1 MKENGGESAMNMR
14 SMNLLLSFNNRREK
28 ALYTRS
34 FQARLY
40 KLSII
45 AVNIIIKSIPLQR
58 P

>member
-1 MKENGGESAMNMR
+1 MNMR
-14 SMNLLLSFNNRREK
+14 TLNLLLSFNNRREK